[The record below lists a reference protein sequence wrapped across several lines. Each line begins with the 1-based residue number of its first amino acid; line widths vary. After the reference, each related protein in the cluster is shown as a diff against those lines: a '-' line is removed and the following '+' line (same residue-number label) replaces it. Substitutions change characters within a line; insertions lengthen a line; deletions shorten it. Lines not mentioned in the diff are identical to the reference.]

1 MVNPDR
7 VEIRPAEPVDLPALA
22 AIQNA
27 LIESTTYEWTDA
39 PYTVEDREAW
49 LAAHGRDGDPVFVA
63 VDGDD
68 VVGFAAYSDFR
79 DTQRWPGYR
88 FTVEHSVHVAESH
101 QGAGIGRALM
111 AALVGHARGAGKR
124 VMVAA
129 IDGSNTGSITF
140 HARLG
145 FVEVARMPGVG
156 EKWGRRLDLVLMQLE
171 LGEGLAG

>member
-1 MVNPDR
+1 M
-7 VEIRPAEPVDLPALA
+7 EIRPAEPTDLPSLA

-27 LIESTTYEWTDA
+27 LIGSTTYEWTEA

-49 LAAHGRDGDPVFVA
+49 LAAHRRDGDPVL

-79 DTQRWPGYR
+79 DTRRWPGYR
-88 FTVEHSVHVAESH
+88 FTVEHSVHVAASH
-101 QGAGIGRALM
+101 QGAGVGRALM
-111 AALVGHARGAGKR
+111 AALTDHARRAGKR

-129 IDGSNTGSITF
+129 IDGSNTGSISF

-145 FVEVARMPGVG
+145 FVQVARMPGVG

-171 LGEGLAG
+171 LGDGVWA

>member
-1 MVNPDR
+1 MK
-7 VEIRPAEPVDLPALA
+7 IRPAEPADLPALA

-27 LIESTTYEWTDA
+27 LIGSTTYEWTEE

-49 LAAHGRDGDPVFVA
+49 LEARRRDGDAVLVA
-63 VDGDD
+63 VDGEE
-68 VVGFAAYSDFR
+68 VVGFAGYSDFR

-88 FTVEHSVHVAESH
+88 FTVEHSVHVAESR

-111 AALVGHARGAGKR
+111 AALTDHAHRAGKR

-129 IDGSNTGSITF
+129 IDGSNAGSIAF

-145 FVEVARMPGVG
+145 FVQVARMPGVG

-171 LGEGLAG
+171 LDEVRDD